1 MASDDEHPLL
11 AGRPP
16 VMDHLTYL
24 TLIEHNLTPELL
36 PMLHTV
42 LQDAELTSN
51 IGWDLVILLLPLL
64 PASEVCLQ
72 DIARL
77 GNPRE
82 VCLKVTEA
90 LRLLDFDGQQQEEE
104 DDDEALAR
112 AADDAVLSDDES
124 VGSKQGE
131 FAPNRPS
138 KAALP
143 VLQFNALLSMLAILH
158 PRIKTK
164 YPSRFLSTTLQA
176 VLRSYGEADA
186 YTGDLTPAVTQFV
199 KTLSGTKRPHLP
211 PRTSS
216 FSVAASPPATE
227 SAPDPEATLEDASSP
242 EEDAL
247 QKRLLQSFLTHILED
262 YMDSLSSDGDLP
274 ALAVTSRVHEKLH
287 PERTIPNKKSV
298 ADRFNEEEP
307 LVARVGIVGQ
317 LAALAVD
324 LELRSDDLYK
334 TIIDPTPEAKSLSNE
349 EDDPP
354 ASAADI
360 PLSKTGALYLYTSRK
375 VGETL
380 YEQPSDARNISI
392 FPDHA
397 TILQNFVGVEF
408 AGDTGLHSDALIDSI
423 LALGVLAVEKN
434 EVGEPKEDDEFVR
447 YLQTTSLISAN
458 SPSPTLRYHAHY
470 LTSTVLRSQPS
481 DVVRLS
487 FIRDTLEHCPY
498 ENLKAVA
505 VGWLKGETVEAN
517 LSALQPSSQPSGH
530 SHSRNV
536 STSSAI
542 SEVVTPSIFATPVA
556 LATTAPFLFPDL
568 TRDLTGPSLS
578 EAWTKFKLDLSFYLA
593 TLNFYIILLTAQPL
607 HKQLDVQGLHEG
619 NDVGGGFLYPLRQAS
634 QTFKKALGEGGE
646 LRAEGED
653 VESGLAELS
662 LLEHVLDRVEEGVK
676 ALNGA

>member
-1 MASDDEHPLL
+1 MASEDEHPLL

-42 LQDAELTSN
+42 LQDAELTAN

-64 PASEVCLQ
+64 PASDMCLQ

-90 LRLLDFDGQQQEEE
+90 LRLLDFESQEEEE

-112 AADDAVLSDDES
+112 GADNAVLTDDES
-124 VGSKQGE
+124 VASKQGE

-138 KAALP
+138 KAPLP

-164 YPSRFLSTTLQA
+164 YPSRFLSTSLQA
-176 VLRSYGEADA
+176 VLSSYGEAGA
-186 YTGDLTPAVTQFV
+186 YTSDLTPAVTQFI

-216 FSVAASPPATE
+216 FSVASPPATE
-227 SAPDPEATLEDASSP
+227 SAPDPEATLEEATP
-242 EEDAL
+242 EEDEL
-247 QKRLLQSFLTHILED
+247 QKRLLQSFLTHILE
-262 YMDSLSSDGDLP
+262 YYLDSLSSDGDLP

-287 PERTIPNKKSV
+287 PERTTPNKKSI

-307 LVARVGIVGQ
+307 LVARIGIVGQ

-324 LELRSDDLYK
+324 LELSSDDLYK
-334 TIIDPTPEAKSLSNE
+334 TIIDPTPEVKSLSNE

-354 ASAADI
+354 ASASDI
-360 PLSKTGALYLYTSRK
+360 PLSKTGALYLYTKRK

-380 YEQPSDARNISI
+380 YDQPSDARDMSI

-397 TILQNFVGVEF
+397 TVLQNYVGVES
-408 AGDTGLHSDALIDSI
+408 AGDSGFHSDALIDSI

-447 YLQTTSLISAN
+447 YLQTTSLLSAN
-458 SPSPTLRYHAHY
+458 NPSPTLRYHAHY

-517 LSALQPSSQPSGH
+517 MSALQTSSQSSGHLH

-536 STSSAI
+536 STSSAV
-542 SEVVTPSIFATPVA
+542 SEVVIPSIFATPVA

-568 TRDLTGPSLS
+568 TYDLTGPSLS
-578 EAWTKFKLDLSFYLA
+578 EAWTKFKLDLAFYLA
-593 TLNFYIILLTAQPL
+593 TLNFYILLLTAQPL

-619 NDVGGGFLYPLRQAS
+619 NDVGGSFLHPLRQAA

-653 VESGLAELS
+653 VERGLAELS

-676 ALNGA
+676 APNAA

>member
-1 MASDDEHPLL
+1 MASSEDEHPLL

-42 LQDAELTSN
+42 LQDPDLTAN
-51 IGWDLVILLLPLL
+51 IGWDLVLLLLPLL
-64 PASEVCLQ
+64 PASEICLQ

-90 LRLLDFDGQQQEEE
+90 LRLLDFENQQEEDE
-104 DDDEALAR
+104 DEALAR

-124 VGSKQGE
+124 VASKQGE
-131 FAPNRPS
+131 FAPNRSS
-138 KAALP
+138 KAPLP
-143 VLQFNALLSMLAILH
+143 VLQFNALLSMLAVLH

-164 YPSRFLSTTLQA
+164 YPSRFLSTSLQA
-176 VLRSYGEADA
+176 VLSSYGEAGA

-216 FSVAASPPATE
+216 FSVASPPATE
-227 SAPDPEATLEDASSP
+227 SAPDPEATLEEASP
-242 EEDAL
+242 EEDEL
-247 QKRLLQSFLTHILED
+247 QKRLLQAFLTHVLED
-262 YMDSLSSDGDLP
+262 YLDSLSSDGDLP

-287 PERTIPNKKSV
+287 PERTIPHKKSV

-324 LELRSDDLYK
+324 LNLESEDLYK
-334 TIIDPTPEAKSLSNE
+334 TIIDTKPELKSLSND

-360 PLSKTGALYLYTSRK
+360 PLSKTGALFLYTKRK

-380 YEQPSDARNISI
+380 YDQPSDARDLAI

-397 TILQNFVGVEF
+397 TILQNFVGVES
-408 AGDTGLHSDALIDSI
+408 AGDTGLHSDALVDSI
-423 LALGVLAVEKN
+423 LALGILAIEKN
-434 EVGEPKEDDEFVR
+434 NVGEPKEDEDFVR

-458 SPSPTLRYHAHY
+458 NPSPTLRYHAHY

-481 DVVRLS
+481 DLVRLS

-517 LSALQPSSQPSGH
+517 LSALQPASQSSGH

-536 STSSAI
+536 STSSAM

-568 TRDLTGPSLS
+568 THDLTGPSLS
-578 EAWTKFKLDLSFYLA
+578 ESWTKFRLDLSFYLA
-593 TLNFYIILLTAQPL
+593 TLNFYILLLTAQPL

-619 NDVGGGFLYPLRQAS
+619 NDVGGSYLHPLRQAV
-634 QTFKKALGEGGE
+634 QKFRRAFEEGGE
-646 LRAEGED
+646 LRTEGED
-653 VESGLAELS
+653 VESGLADLS
-662 LLEHVLDRVEEGVK
+662 LLEHVLNRVEEGVK
-676 ALNGA
+676 ALNAA